1 MAIIHPNLQTIRGY
15 ELRERIG
22 AGGFGVVYRAYQS
35 AVDREVAIKVILPE
49 YANHPDF
56 IRSFESEAR
65 LIARLEH
72 LHIVPLY
79 DYWREPDGAYL
90 VMRWLT
96 GGNLRQSLQ
105 ESPWEPQRASHM
117 LDQITSALALAHS
130 RGVVHRDLKPEN
142 ILLDEAGN
150 AYLSDFGVAKDLFQ
164 STQLTETGVLKGSFA
179 FISPEQVQGEPIS
192 PQSDLYSLGIVMFEV
207 LTGQH
212 PFEGETPTA
221 QLFKHVSE
229 PVPSIHELRPDLPEG
244 LDEVIQ
250 TVTAKQP
257 AKRYPDALA
266 FAAAFRAALHGAR
279 IEIPTPET
287 LLVTAEPVN
296 PYKGLRAFEEV
307 DAADFFGREATVEA
321 LLARMSEEGDDTRF
335 LAVVGPSG
343 SGKSSLVKA
352 GLIPALGRGEL
363 PASENWFV
371 VDMLP
376 GSHPLDEL
384 EVALTRVAAEQGA
397 NLSEHLHR
405 DERGL
410 LRTAGLIL
418 PDDGSEL
425 VVIVDQFEE
434 TFTLVEDEARRKQF
448 LDLLHAAVRDPRSR
462 VRVVVTLRAD
472 FYDRPLQYPGIAE
485 LVQGR
490 TETVLP
496 LSAEELERAIVKPAE
511 RVGVRY
517 EQGLVASIV
526 GEVHYQPGALP
537 LLQYALTEL
546 FEERDGRL
554 LTHEAY
560 EGIGR
565 AVGALASRA
574 EATYAELDEAGQE
587 AVKQMFLRLVTLGE
601 GVEDTRRRVER
612 AELLAVA
619 ADPELMNQVIDTFA
633 AYRLL
638 SLDHDPATRRPT
650 VEVAHEALLREWDRL
665 REWLDESRADIRLQR
680 QLARAAK
687 EWSDADRDSSFLL
700 RGARL
705 EQFETWSRITELALT
720 QLEEDYLKVSL
731 DAESKRLQREAQ
743 QERLR
748 RNLQR
753 ALIAVLSV
761 GLIVAVGLSIFA
773 FGQQRIANQ
782 RREEAQVQAAILL
795 AAQAE
800 SKLREGYS
808 DRAVLLALVALENYP
823 YTPQAEH
830 ALGQAVSYNRSLQG
844 HMGHTGA
851 VTSAAW
857 SPDGTRVATSSTDN
871 SVHVWDAASGEE
883 LLVIDLPEGITG
895 NIYDYALTVKWS
907 PDGEHLLTL
916 SGDRFLLG
924 SQDYDLMLWEATPGN
939 VADPLMAIE
948 LSNQAEPEEGEGSV
962 TTFGVHYVTGAA
974 ADFAPQSGRLATL
987 GGDDTAI
994 IWDADL
1000 QEELVLRGHENDVNS
1015 VD

>member
-22 AGGFGVVYRAYQS
+22 AGGFGVVYRAYQA

-56 IRSFESEAR
+56 IRSFESEAQ
-65 LIARLEH
+65 LVARLEH
-72 LHIVPLY
+72 PYIVPLY

-105 ESPWEPQRASHM
+105 ESPWDPGRASRM
-117 LDQITSALALAHS
+117 LDQIASALTLAHN

-164 STQLTETGVLKGSFA
+164 STQLTETGALKGSFA

-192 PQSDLYSLGIVMFEV
+192 PQSDLYSLGIVMFEL

-244 LDEVIQ
+244 LNDVIQ
-250 TVTAKQP
+250 KVTAKQP
-257 AKRYPDALA
+257 AERYPDALA
-266 FAAAFRAALHGAR
+266 FAAAFRDALKGAR
-279 IEIPTPET
+279 IEIATPET

-307 DAADFFGREATVEA
+307 DALDFFGREATVEE
-321 LLARMSEEGDDTRF
+321 LLARMSEEGEDTRF

-363 PASENWFV
+363 PGSENWFV

-405 DERGL
+405 DARGL
-410 LRTAGLIL
+410 LRAAGLIL

-434 TFTLVEDEARRKQF
+434 TFTLVEDDARRERF

-511 RVGVRY
+511 RVGVKY

-574 EATYAELDEAGQE
+574 EATCAEMDEAGQE

-619 ADPELMNQVIDTFA
+619 AAPELMNQVIDTLA

-680 QLARAAK
+680 QLARAAN
-687 EWSDADRDSSFLL
+687 EWSEAEGDSSFLL

-705 EQFETWSRITELALT
+705 EQFETWRRITGLALT

-800 SKLREGYS
+800 SELQDGYS
-808 DRAVLLALVALENYP
+808 DRAVLLALEALENYP

-830 ALGQAVSYNRSLQG
+830 ALGQAVSYNRALQG

-857 SPDGTRVATSSTDN
+857 SPDGRRVATSSTDN

-895 NIYDYALTVKWS
+895 NIYDYALTVKWT

-916 SGDRFLLG
+916 SG
-924 SQDYDLMLWEATPGN
+924 
-939 VADPLMAIE
+939 
-948 LSNQAEPEEGEGSV
+948 
-962 TTFGVHYVTGAA
+962 
-974 ADFAPQSGRLATL
+974 
-987 GGDDTAI
+987 
-994 IWDADL
+994 
-1000 QEELVLRGHENDVNS
+1000 
-1015 VD
+1015 